1 VAKDVQYDKHP
12 PSLRRQCTEG
22 TRKQIIDE
30 IMDWARDDRA
40 PNIYWLCGMAGTG
53 KTTIAY
59 SLCEHLKKEGRL
71 GASYFC
77 SRTIDES
84 RNIRAVIPSIAYQLA
99 SHSAILRSLIVKA
112 VKEDREITSNQTDTQ
127 FTHLIHDPIGSCPDD
142 VRHVLAFDAFD
153 EFKTL
158 EDARLLL
165 LTLTKFAPNLP
176 SVKLFITSRQEPQIE
191 EVFKCVNG
199 TPFYLHNVEES
210 LVKVDIERYLCERRL
225 EIRRMKR
232 LDEMWWTNEQLQRLL
247 DSAGKLFIY
256 ASTACS
262 FLDTSDAEE
271 CKRNLEIVLTKH
283 SLNTTV
289 GQYDQLDNLYSQVLS
304 AIQQDHRR
312 KDLISCVLRVTI
324 AALNPLPIQ
333 TIACLLKSDTGTVY
347 SALKRL
353 GAVITIPND
362 KYSNSPVI
370 PFHASFPDFLHD
382 YSRSQKHN
390 IPKVEA
396 HYFMLKLC
404 SNIIETSPA
413 LKQNICNLGNS
424 VHLSK
429 VDPTSL
435 ESIPGELKY
444 SCLYWLVHLEHILT
458 LENLKESVASQV
470 MTVFDTHI
478 LHWIECMALLG
489 KLGDAVHLLRKIE
502 LSAKVSSD
510 KHMESPLLMMYRL
523 VKGFA
528 WLQWTP
534 VEL

>member
-1 VAKDVQYDKHP
+1 
-12 PSLRRQCTEG
+12 
-22 TRKQIIDE
+22 
-30 IMDWARDDRA
+30 MDWACDDRA
-40 PNIYWLCGMAGTG
+40 SNIYWLCGMAGTG

-59 SLCEHLKKEGRL
+59 SLCDRLKAEGRL

-99 SHSAILRSLIVKA
+99 SHSATLQPMIVKA
-112 VKEDREITSNQTDTQ
+112 VKEDREITSSQTNMQ
-127 FTHLIHDPIGSCPDD
+127 FARLIRDPIRSCPDG
-142 VRHVLAFDAFD
+142 VGRVLAFDAFD
-153 EFKTL
+153 EFKSL
-158 EDARLLL
+158 DDACRLLN
-165 LTLTKFAPNLP
+165 TLTTFAPDLP

-191 EVFKCVNG
+191 EVFKCIEG

-210 LVKVDIERYLCERRL
+210 MVRVDIERYLYERRE
-225 EIRRMKR
+225 EIRRVKR
-232 LDEMWWTNEQLQRLL
+232 LDKMWWTNEQLQHLL

-256 ASTACS
+256 ASTVCS
-262 FLDTSDAEE
+262 FLNTSDAEE
-271 CKRNLEIVLTKH
+271 CERNLDIVLTKH

-289 GQYDQLDNLYSQVLS
+289 GQYNQLDNLYCQVLS

-312 KDLISCVLRVTI
+312 KDLISRVLWVTI

-333 TIACLLKSDTGTVY
+333 TIASLLKSDTGTVY

-362 KYSNSPVI
+362 KDSNSPVI

-382 YSRSQKHN
+382 SSRSQEHN
-390 IPKVEA
+390 VPRIEA

-404 SNIIETSPA
+404 LDIVENSPA

-429 VDPTSL
+429 INPASI
-435 ESIPGELKY
+435 ESIPDDLKY

-458 LENLKESVASQV
+458 WENLKESVALQV
-470 MTVFDTHI
+470 MTVFNAHI

-502 LSAKVSSD
+502 MSVLVSLYKVNVS
-510 KHMESPLLMMYRL
+510 HLLTMCRL
-523 VKGFA
+523 VKSFA
-528 WLQWTP
+528 WL
-534 VEL
+534 